1 MSYHARRCTVEARS
15 SRVSTCP
22 ACSSTAAVFCM
33 AGMPAVS
40 SLGCSFRA
48 PRNLKAAPA
57 ACCFAQTPKKEERA
71 AINRPKVTLLY
82 ASGQNDTLSQNLAEK
97 LLPQPVLQASTLL
110 AAQQYLAQFAQEMPS
125 TSIPGEAFAL
135 LAMKRLGS
143 SSVMM
148 KAAGLYLEAALAP
161 VRHCTV
167 GGQLCCCCA
176 MRMTLNDMHDCSALT
191 VDHAG

>member
-1 MSYHARRCTVEARS
+1 M
-15 SRVSTCP
+15 
-22 ACSSTAAVFCM
+22 
-33 AGMPAVS
+33 
-40 SLGCSFRA
+40 
-48 PRNLKAAPA
+48 
-57 ACCFAQTPKKEERA
+57 
-71 AINRPKVTLLY
+71 
-82 ASGQNDTLSQNLAEK
+82 
-97 LLPQPVLQASTLL
+97 LPQPVLQASTLL